1 MTINRRR
8 LLTGAAALPGAALI
22 AAASDPALAAQA
34 LDAGQLGVRA
44 GAGEDQSAVLQRAID
59 KAASTHTPLALGP
72 GVYKAGDLKL
82 PAGTQIVG
90 VRGATRLVF
99 TRGPSLFSSDH
110 ADNVTLTGLILD
122 GAGNALPERRGLL
135 HLAAGRSVRI
145 ADCEVLR
152 SGKNGI
158 VFERIEGL
166 IVGTTV
172 AEAADT
178 AIFSLDGRG
187 VLISGNIVRGSG
199 NGGIRVWQS
208 EKRDDGTIIADNR
221 IEDTAARAGGDGQ
234 NGNGINVF
242 RAAHVIVRGNRV
254 RNAAFSAIRG
264 ASASNIQIAGNSCSG
279 LGEVALYCEFE
290 FEGAVVSG
298 NTVDGAAT
306 GLSVTNFNNGGRL
319 ATVQGNV
326 FRNITL
332 TRPQNDDPENAF
344 STGIAVEADTAVTG
358 NVIENALGAGI
369 AVGWGRYQRDVNVTG
384 NIVRGARFGITASVA
399 AGAGAAVIA
408 NNLISGAKRGAI
420 VGMDQK
426 KQMTADLAKDGAA
439 APANL
444 TISGNQ
450 VR

>member
-1 MTINRRR
+1 MAINRRR
-8 LLTGAAALPGAALI
+8 LLSSAAALPGTALI
-22 AAASDPALAAQA
+22 AAAADPVLAAQA
-34 LDAGQLGVRA
+34 IDAAQLGVRA
-44 GAGEDQSAVLQRAID
+44 GAADDQTAALQRAID
-59 KAASTHTPLALGP
+59 KAAATHTPLALGP
-72 GVYKAGDLKL
+72 GVYKAGALKL
-82 PAGTQIVG
+82 PAGAQIVG

-99 TRGPSLFSSDH
+99 TRGPSLLSCDG
-110 ADNVTLTGLILD
+110 ADNVTLSGLVLD
-122 GAGNALPERRGLL
+122 GGGNALPERRGLV
-135 HLAAGRSVRI
+135 HLAQGRAVRI

-152 SGKNGI
+152 SGKNGL
-158 VFERIEGL
+158 VFEQIEGRVTGT
-166 IVGTTV
+166 IVSD
-172 AEAADT
+172 AADT
-178 AIFSLDGRG
+178 AMFSLDGRG
-187 VLISGNIVRGSG
+187 VLISGNTIRGAG

-208 EKRDDGTIIADNR
+208 EKRDDGTLIADNR
-221 IEDTAARAGGDGQ
+221 IEDTSARAGGDGH

-264 ASASNIQIAGNSCSG
+264 ASASNIQIIGNSCSG

-326 FRNITL
+326 FRNITRD
-332 TRPQNDDPENAF
+332 RPQRDDPENAF

-358 NVIENALGAGI
+358 NIVENALGAGI

-408 NNLISGAKRGAI
+408 NNLISGATRGAI

-426 KQMTADLAKDGAA
+426 KPMTPDLAKNG
-439 APANL
+439 PGPYSNL